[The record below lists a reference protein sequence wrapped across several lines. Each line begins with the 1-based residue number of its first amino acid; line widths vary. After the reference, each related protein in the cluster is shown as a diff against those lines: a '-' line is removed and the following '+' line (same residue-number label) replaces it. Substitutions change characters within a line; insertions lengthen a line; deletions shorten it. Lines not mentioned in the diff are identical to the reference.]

1 MGTPKTETKSTK
13 KTKKGKKNTK
23 KDNNENDNDN
33 KDNQNNDSNK
43 ENISDFEEIN
53 QDLEKTRNAM
63 MEALEDDW
71 GSVNRSK
78 NFRYR
83 VDDDNHCDLGL
94 DLIEN
99 GEKEDDSRK
108 KKGKRGKK

>member
-1 MGTPKTETKSTK
+1 
-13 KTKKGKKNTK
+13 
-23 KDNNENDNDN
+23 
-33 KDNQNNDSNK
+33 
-43 ENISDFEEIN
+43 
-53 QDLEKTRNAM
+53 M

-78 NFRYR
+78 NFKYR

-94 DLIEN
+94 DLME

-108 KKGKRGKK
+108 KKGKKGKK